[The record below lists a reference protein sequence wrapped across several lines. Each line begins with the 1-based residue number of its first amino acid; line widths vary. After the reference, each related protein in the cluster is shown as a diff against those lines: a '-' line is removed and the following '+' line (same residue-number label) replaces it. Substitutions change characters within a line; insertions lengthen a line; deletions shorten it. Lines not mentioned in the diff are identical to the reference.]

1 MEDVILMSVH
11 LTDNAAVDFVKTAV
25 LSYVST
31 MKQLVQNTMTEL
43 YPDSSSAHSLTS
55 QDMLVL
61 VTAFCSLLGLF
72 VSLGAV
78 YTVCKFVLWI
88 CIGQPASGR
97 RKCYYLYNFYSNLL
111 TFFGAALSTS
121 YFV

>member
-1 MEDVILMSVH
+1 MEDVILMTVY
-11 LTDNAAVDFVKTAV
+11 LADNAAVDFVKTAL

-31 MKQLVQNTMTEL
+31 MKQLVQNTITEL
-43 YPDSSSAHSLTS
+43 YPESWSTSSSAQTLTS

-78 YTVCKFVLWI
+78 YTVCKFVCWI

-97 RKCYYLYNFYSNLL
+97 RKCSDFSKNSVSVRS
-111 TFFGAALSTS
+111 AI
-121 YFV
+121 